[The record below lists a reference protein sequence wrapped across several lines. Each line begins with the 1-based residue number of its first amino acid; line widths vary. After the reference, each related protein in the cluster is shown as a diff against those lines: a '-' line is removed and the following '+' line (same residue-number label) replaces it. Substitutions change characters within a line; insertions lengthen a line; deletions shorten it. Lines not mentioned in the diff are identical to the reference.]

1 MHTGQPVLTFWQS
14 RAARGFRSLDLIPIG
29 AGTVLSIQHV
39 VMPAREAMEAG
50 LGSSVRQNRTHLTST
65 TSVCHPLRIHIVV
78 PLDEASF
85 RHDPAL
91 PAACVLSVTTC
102 NAAKRSIGNVVTINA
117 WSRVLAVARRVL
129 QSARMALCAGGNP
142 ACAHVLPTGRTI
154 CR

>member
-1 MHTGQPVLTFWQS
+1 MCVACICGHDIDTCDGQMVARVSTQLRLGTAARQSLSSASGGDCYAYWTPVLTFWQS

-85 RHDPAL
+85 RHAPRCLL
-91 PAACVLSVTTC
+91 PASC
-102 NAAKRSIGNVVTINA
+102 
-117 WSRVLAVARRVL
+117 
-129 QSARMALCAGGNP
+129 Q
-142 ACAHVLPTGRTI
+142 
-154 CR
+154 